1 MNIFRHKTMD
11 SVLRRL
17 PQVMS
22 YPTLGIDTETTGLD
36 PFTHRLV
43 CVQIANGVNDEV
55 DVVDLRGDNFQHL
68 FSILNN
74 YTGCICLHNAA
85 FDLSFIYANYRCCLY
100 LNLFDTELAER
111 VIAGGR
117 RWGGSLAATAAR
129 TLNIELNKSIRNEF
143 TMPLFSGLD
152 FSDDQIQYSALDAWV
167 LPRIAAKQKLDLE
180 ETNQTRIAE
189 LEFKVVPAVVK
200 ARLKGIG
207 IDSESWKKIAN
218 ESLAAARISK
228 NELQR
233 MLGWNYSFNPNSEH
247 EVIAAMKRQDIEVP
261 MFHDK
266 PTTQENFIKR
276 IKHPFIEKLL
286 EYREHN
292 KGATTYG
299 NNFLNR
305 IHHLTGRIHPEVK
318 QIGAD
323 SGRMISDMQ
332 QIPKEDKYRQCFVAA
347 DGYSMLSADFSSQEI
362 VLMAEDSK
370 DPALIKVFRDGLD
383 RHTSAAADLFGIP
396 YDQVTKDQRNIC
408 KTLNFGLSYGSSAW
422 NMAMHLNIS
431 QKRAEL
437 LVRDYWEAYKYLKKW
452 QTGTGLLAWTKGYA
466 ETFLGRRRYFENLEK
481 NAVMRMGANFRIQ
494 GSAVDMTK
502 RAIILVDEYLR
513 DNPKYDATI
522 VNFIHDELDI
532 EAREAFAPELAEKVE
547 ELMCKAGNEF
557 VNVVNQKADVKVGK
571 CWL

>member
-1 MNIFRHKTMD
+1 MD
-11 SVLRRL
+11 SVLQRL
-17 PQVMS
+17 PQIMS

-68 FSILNN
+68 FNILNN
-74 YTGCICLHNAA
+74 YKGCICLHNAA
-85 FDLSFIYANYRCCLY
+85 FDLSFIYANYKCCLY

-117 RWGGSLAATAAR
+117 KWSGSLDATAKR
-129 TLNIELNKSIRNEF
+129 TLNLDLDKSVRNEF
-143 TMPLFSGLD
+143 VLPLFSGMDL
-152 FSDDQIQYSALDAWV
+152 SDIQVEYGALDAWV
-167 LPRIAAKQKLDLE
+167 IPRIKAKQEFELE
-180 ETNQTRIAE
+180 ETTQTIISE

-207 IDSESWKKIAN
+207 IDRGAWSAIA
-218 ESLAAARISK
+218 EEEERLVSK
-228 NELQR
+228 LRQELWV
-233 MLGWNYSFNPNSEH
+233 LGGKQNFNPNSE
-247 EVIAAMKRQDIEVP
+247 QDLISVMRSLGIEIP

-266 PTTQENFIKR
+266 LTTQENFIKR
-276 IKHPFIEKLL
+276 IKHSFIEKLL

-292 KGATTYG
+292 KRATTYG

-305 IHHLTGRIHPEVK
+305 IHPLTGRIHPEVRI
-318 QIGAD
+318 IGAD

-332 QIPKEDKYRQCFVAA
+332 QIPKEDKFRNCFIAS

-383 RHTSAAADLFGIP
+383 RHTSAAADLFQVP
-396 YDQVTKDQRNIC
+396 YDQVTKEQRNIC
-408 KTLNFGLSYGSSAW
+408 KALNFGLSYGSSAW
-422 NMAMHLNIS
+422 NMALHLNIS
-431 QKRAEL
+431 QKRAEQ
-437 LVRDYWEAYKYLKKW
+437 LVNDYWEAYKFLKKW
-452 QTGTGLLAWTKGYA
+452 QTRTGLLAWTKSYA
-466 ETFLGRRRYFENLEK
+466 ETFWGRRRYFENLEK

-502 RAIILVDEYLR
+502 RAIFLVDKYLR

-532 EAREAFAPELAEKVE
+532 EARETTAPELAEKVE

-557 VNVVNQKADVKVGK
+557 TTVVNQKASVMVGK
-571 CWL
+571 CWM